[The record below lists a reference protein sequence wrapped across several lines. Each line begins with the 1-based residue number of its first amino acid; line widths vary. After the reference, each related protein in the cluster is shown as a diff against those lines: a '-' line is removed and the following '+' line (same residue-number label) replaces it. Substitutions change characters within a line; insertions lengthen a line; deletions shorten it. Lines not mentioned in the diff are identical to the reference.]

1 MRHLVDECSELMGE
15 TGQGLNS
22 EEEINKEQDNNLTRT
37 WGVFDLSRPNR
48 EH

>member
-22 EEEINKEQDNNLTRT
+22 EEEIKKDQNTHLTRT
-37 WGVFDLSRPNR
+37 WGVSDVSWLDH
-48 EH
+48 EC